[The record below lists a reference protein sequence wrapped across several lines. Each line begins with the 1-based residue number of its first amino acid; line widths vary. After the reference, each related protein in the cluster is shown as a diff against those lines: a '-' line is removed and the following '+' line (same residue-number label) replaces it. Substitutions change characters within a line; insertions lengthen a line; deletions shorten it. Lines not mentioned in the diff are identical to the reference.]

1 MVAKSIVD
9 IDVNDDKFVAFLEKF
24 KEYQAALEELPEA
37 WRVLAHG
44 ATDATKETA
53 KAKTEGD
60 LLAKAFSEGA
70 SAILSINSGL
80 ERLTDSLDRANKSQE
95 DFNKK
100 TRSSKGFLSDAS
112 KDAKSLAGH
121 IRDATT
127 SLLSWGGIVGLFTGV
142 LGVGGLFGLNRLAAT
157 TGSQRFT
164 SLGIGTSIGALDST
178 AINYQKALGNPTGT
192 LGAIR
197 DSQMDL
203 SKRWTFQAM
212 GINNPDQDP
221 AKLLPQMIRNARDI
235 FVKNGS
241 TLQGANAYGLTNFF
255 SLDDLNR
262 FKNMS
267 DEEIDAMERRAQ
279 KDAKLLQI
287 TDQQARQWQDFN
299 VQLDYS
305 GQSIRNTFVRGLGP
319 LTPQL
324 SKLSDALAGAIDTV
338 LQSPEL
344 GKWIDGL
351 AGGIERFG
359 KYLASPEFT
368 KDVDDFMDGLR
379 RLGQSIGR
387 VIDLFT
393 GKTSVSEF
401 MGGEAPLADDPSKSP
416 SENMNDRYRRY
427 EAQQKSKPYDQYF
440 EEAAKKYNVDP
451 KLLKAIAAAESS
463 WDQNAVSKAGAQGL
477 MQVMPDNFKPGEKPF
492 DPHDNIMAG
501 ARVLRDGMN
510 WANKNAGGDLEEALR
525 YYNGG
530 VRRGS
535 AENIAYPGRVNE
547 KYQQIYG
554 VPALSARE
562 QYAAMFG
569 APEGS
574 AKEQYAAMFGAP
586 EGSAKEQY
594 AAMFGAPEGSA
605 KEQYAAMQGSRK
617 DQVVAGGGDN
627 SEVAKNTNKTNQ
639 LLQQIVDRGLQ
650 GNGSGMVVYNNTG
663 GNAVV
668 SSSQLGV
675 R

>member
-9 IDVNDDKFVAFLEKF
+9 IDVNDDKFVSFMEKF

-37 WRVLAHG
+37 WRGLAHG

-53 KAKTEGD
+53 KAKAEGD
-60 LLAKAFSEGA
+60 LLAKAFSDGA
-70 SAILSINSGL
+70 SAILTINSGL
-80 ERLTDSLDRANKSQE
+80 DRLTESLDRANKSQE

-100 TRSSKGFLSDAS
+100 TRSSKGFLSDAT

-344 GKWIDGL
+344 GKWIDSL

-359 KYLASPEFT
+359 NYLASPDFT
-368 KDVDDFMDGLR
+368 KDVESFMAGIEK
-379 RLGQSIGR
+379 LGALIGKVYDWVVGKTEISVSDVTSGSSILGNQE
-387 VIDLFT
+387 VKDPET
-393 GKTSVSEF
+393 GKSYTPGSE
-401 MGGEAPLADDPSKSP
+401 DDPRVWGWLKKLKTDSGVAP
-416 SENMNDRYRRY
+416 V
-427 EAQQKSKPYDQYF
+427 QYDEYF
-440 EEAAKKYNVDP
+440 DEAAKKYSVDP
-451 KLLKAIAAAESS
+451 KWLKSIAAAESS
-463 WDQNAVSKAGAQGL
+463 WDKNAVSSAGAKGL
-477 MQVMPDNFKPGEKPF
+477 MQVMPSNFKDGEKPF
-492 DPHDNIMAG
+492 EPRDNIMAG
-501 ARVLRDGMN
+501 ARVFS
-510 WANKNAGGDLEEALR
+510 WAMQQSGGDFDEALR

-530 VRRGS
+530 VRRGG
-535 AENIAYPGRVNE
+535 AENIAYPGRVKE
-547 KYQQIYG
+547 K
-554 VPALSARE
+554 
-562 QYAAMFG
+562 
-569 APEGS
+569 
-574 AKEQYAAMFGAP
+574 
-586 EGSAKEQY
+586 Y

-639 LLQQIVDRGLQ
+639 LLQQIVDRGLT

>member
-9 IDVNDDKFVAFLEKF
+9 IDVNDDKFVAFMERF
-24 KEYQAALEELPEA
+24 REYQSALDDLPEA
-37 WRVLAHG
+37 WRVAAVG
-44 ATDATKETA
+44 IGESSKQTE
-53 KAKTEGD
+53 KAKGE
-60 LLAKAFSEGA
+60 AKGLGA
-70 SAILSINSGL
+70 EFNAVAEAILTINSGIDRLNANL
-80 ERLTDSLDRANKSQE
+80 EDSNKKQDE
-95 DFNKK
+95 FNKK
-100 TRSSKGFLSDAS
+100 AGQGQGFINQAK
-112 KDAKSLAGH
+112 KDTKELAGH
-121 IRDATT
+121 IKEATA
-127 SLLSWGGIVGLFTGV
+127 SLLSWGGIVGIFTGV
-142 LGVGGLFGLNRLAAT
+142 IGVGGLFGINRLAAT
-157 TGSQRFT
+157 TGAQRFT
-164 SLGIGTSIGALDST
+164 SLGLGTSIGALDST
-178 AINYQKALGNPTGT
+178 AINYQKALGNPAGT

-235 FVKNGS
+235 FVQNGS
-241 TLQGANAYGLTNFF
+241 TLQGAQAHGLTNFF
-255 SLDDLNR
+255 TLDDLNR

-267 DEEIDAMERRAQ
+267 DEEITAMEKRAQ
-279 KDAKLLQI
+279 QDARMLQI

-305 GQSIRNTFVRGLGP
+305 SQSIRNTFVRGLGP

-344 GKWIDGL
+344 GKWIDSL
-351 AGGIERFG
+351 AGGIEKFG
-359 KYLASPEFT
+359 NYLASPDFA
-368 KDVDDFMDGLR
+368 KDVDDFMDGLH

-440 EEAAKKYNVDP
+440 LDAAKKYNVDP
-451 KLLKAIAAAESS
+451 RWLKAIAAGESS
-463 WDQNAVSKAGAQGL
+463 WDQNAVSKAGAKGL
-477 MQVMPDNFKPGEKPF
+477 MQVMPGNFQPGENPF
-492 DPHDNIMAG
+492 DPRDNIMAG
-501 ARVLRDGMN
+501 ARVFKDGLD
-510 WANKNAGGDLEEALR
+510 WASRNAGGDFDEALR

-535 AENIAYPGRVNE
+535 AENRAYPGRIRE
-547 KYQQIYG
+547 KYAEMY
-554 VPALSARE
+554 
-562 QYAAMFG
+562 G
-569 APEGS
+569 APKNND
-574 AKEQYAAMFGAP
+574 AT
-586 EGSAKEQY
+586 
-594 AAMFGAPEGSA
+594 
-605 KEQYAAMQGSRK
+605 
-617 DQVVAGGGDN
+617 GGN
-627 SEVAKNTNKTNQ
+627 SSEIAKNTSKTNQ
-639 LLQQIVDRGLQ
+639 LLQQIVDGKAGRG
-650 GNGSGMVVYNNTG
+650 GSGDVVIYNNTG

-668 SSSQLGV
+668 TSAQLGA

>member
-9 IDVNDDKFVAFLEKF
+9 IDVNDDKFVAFMEKF

-37 WRVLAHG
+37 WRGLAHG

-100 TRSSKGFLSDAS
+100 TRSSKGFLSEAT

-463 WDQNAVSKAGAQGL
+463 WDQNAAHKAGAQGL

-554 VPALSARE
+554 VPVL
-562 QYAAMFG
+562 
-569 APEGS
+569 S
-574 AKEQYAAMFGAP
+574 AKEQYA
-586 EGSAKEQY
+586 E
-594 AAMFGAPEGSA
+594 
-605 KEQYAAMQGSRK
+605 MQGSRK
-617 DQVVAGGGDN
+617 TPAIENGSDN
-627 SEVAKNTNKTNQ
+627 SEVAKKTNKTNQ
-639 LLQQIVDRGLQ
+639 LLQQIVDRGLT

>member
-9 IDVNDDKFVAFLEKF
+9 IDVNDDKFVAFMEKF
-24 KEYQAALEELPEA
+24 KEYQAALEELPET
-37 WRVLAHG
+37 WRGLAHG

-53 KAKTEGD
+53 KAKAEGD

-100 TRSSKGFLSDAS
+100 TRSSKGFLSDAT

-203 SKRWTFQAM
+203 SKRWQFQAM

-305 GQSIRNTFVRGLGP
+305 SQSIRNAFVRGLGP

-324 SKLSDALAGAIDTV
+324 SKLSDALVSAIDTV

-359 KYLASPEFT
+359 NYLASPEFT
-368 KDVDDFMDGLR
+368 KDVDSFMAGIEK
-379 RLGQSIGR
+379 LGALIGKVYDWVVGKTNISVADVKEGSSILSDKK
-387 VIDLFT
+387 VTDPET
-393 GKTSVSEF
+393 GKTYTPGSE
-401 MGGEAPLADDPSKSP
+401 DDPRVWGWLKGVKRFFSSG
-416 SENMNDRYRRY
+416 DV
-427 EAQQKSKPYDQYF
+427 KP
-440 EEAAKKYNVDP
+440 VDP
-451 KLLKAIAAAESS
+451 TPADVTAKGRTIADRFNNPTNLRWAEGYGTHNTKSG
-463 WDQNAVSKAGAQGL
+463 DFAVFPTLDEG
-477 MQVMPDNFKPGEKPF
+477 
-492 DPHDNIMAG
+492 
-501 ARVLRDGMN
+501 VL
-510 WANKNAGGDLEEALR
+510 A
-525 YYNGG
+525 
-530 VRRGS
+530 S
-535 AENIAYPGRVNE
+535 A
-547 KYQQIYG
+547 KQLQIYG
-554 VPALSARE
+554 TRGINTISDIAKKWAPSNENDTEAYIRHLVKSTGIGARE
-562 QYAAMFG
+562 ALNLNDPSILAKLISGMSSKEG
-569 APEGS
+569 AGNRVSEDAVMQVFSNTSGTLR
-574 AKEQYAAMFGAP
+574 
-586 EGSAKEQY
+586 
-594 AAMFGAPEGSA
+594 
-605 KEQYAAMQGSRK
+605 EQYAAMQGSK
-617 DQVVAGGGDN
+617 STPAVAGGGDS

-639 LLQQIVDRGLQ
+639 LLQQLVDRGLQ

>member
-9 IDVNDDKFVAFLEKF
+9 IDVNDDKFVAFMEKF

-37 WRVLAHG
+37 WRGLAHG

-53 KAKTEGD
+53 KAKAEGD

-70 SAILSINSGL
+70 NAILSINSGL

-100 TRSSKGFLSDAS
+100 TRSSKGFLSDAT

-203 SKRWTFQAM
+203 SKRWQFQAL
-212 GINNPDQDP
+212 GISNPDQDP
-221 AKLLPQMIRNARDI
+221 AKILPQLIRNARDI

-359 KYLASPEFT
+359 NYLASPEFT
-368 KDVDDFMDGLR
+368 KDVDSFMAGIEK
-379 RLGQSIGR
+379 LGTLIGK
-387 VIDLFT
+387 VYDWVV
-393 GKTSVSEF
+393 GKTDISVSDVTSGSSILSDKKVTDPKTGLTYTPGSE
-401 MGGEAPLADDPSKSP
+401 DDPRVWGWLKGVKRFFSSG
-416 SENMNDRYRRY
+416 DV
-427 EAQQKSKPYDQYF
+427 KP
-440 EEAAKKYNVDP
+440 VDP
-451 KLLKAIAAAESS
+451 TPADVSAKGRTIADRFNNPTNLRWAEGYGTHNTKSGKF
-463 WDQNAVSKAGAQGL
+463 AVFPTLDEG
-477 MQVMPDNFKPGEKPF
+477 
-492 DPHDNIMAG
+492 
-501 ARVLRDGMN
+501 VL
-510 WANKNAGGDLEEALR
+510 A
-525 YYNGG
+525 
-530 VRRGS
+530 S
-535 AENIAYPGRVNE
+535 A
-547 KYQQIYG
+547 KQLQIYG
-554 VPALSARE
+554 TRGINTVSDIAKKWAPSNENDTAEYIRHVVKTTGLGANDRLNLNDPAILAKLISAMSTKE
-562 QYAAMFG
+562 G
-569 APEGS
+569 AGNRVSEG
-574 AKEQYAAMFGAP
+574 A
-586 EGSAKEQY
+586 
-594 AAMFGAPEGSA
+594 
-605 KEQYAAMQGSRK
+605 
-617 DQVVAGGGDN
+617 VI
-627 SEVAKNTNKTNQ
+627 
-639 LLQQIVDRGLQ
+639 QIF
-650 GNGSGMVVYNNTG
+650 NNTG
-663 GNAVV
+663 GNAIV

-675 R
+675 TG